1 MYRTLFKVFAVF
13 LVILI
18 ALSSTLASWLVVL
31 IFAIHDIDMWVRY
44 SRAECISVSRLPPFA
59 VIKIADC
66 GETLEDI
73 VDHAK
78 ERISKLRSIA
88 EKRPSMVL
96 EANIHFRRYLDPD
109 EALRIVEDYNL
120 TVTWYSTVYFN
131 PKGEYIAASS
141 GIVRSYEE
149 LKSAISGARVSV
161 AHIPDIKIK
170 VEGFVVKANATTLV
184 KLQDHPLVFLVDPGP
199 IDMIMGMKA
208 LGYRYID
215 MRWTHPPG
223 YMLSF
228 AYWKLNRMELPKVR

>member
-1 MYRTLFKVFAVF
+1 MYRTLFKVFAVL

-44 SRAECISVSRLPPFA
+44 GRAECISVSRLHPFA

-120 TVTWYSTVYFN
+120 TVTWYSNVCFN
-131 PKGEYIAASS
+131 PKGEYIAESS
-141 GIVRSYEE
+141 GIIRSYEE
-149 LKSAISGARVSV
+149 LKSAISGAR
-161 AHIPDIKIK
+161 

-228 AYWKLNRMELPKVR
+228 AYWKLNRTELPKVR

>member
-149 LKSAISGARVSV
+149 LKSVISGAR
-161 AHIPDIKIK
+161 

-228 AYWKLNRMELPKVR
+228 AYWKLNRTELPKVR

>member
-1 MYRTLFKVFAVF
+1 MYRTLFKVFVVL

-59 VIKIADC
+59 VIKIANC

-109 EALRIVEDYNL
+109 KALRIVEDYNL

-149 LKSAISGARVSV
+149 LKSVISGARVQ
-161 AHIPDIKIK
+161 
-170 VEGFVVKANATTLV
+170 GFVVKANATTLV